1 MAISELLSKINSDL
15 KTLHIQINQVTEQ
28 TVEILKEVK
37 DDLAESKKNRK
48 AIKKII
54 RLKQRMRGGPKHV

>member
-15 KTLHIQINQVTEQ
+15 KTLHVQINQVTEQ

-37 DDLAESKKNRK
+37 NYLAENKKNHR
-48 AIKKII
+48 AIKKISQI
-54 RLKQRMRGGPKHV
+54 KQRMRGRTDV